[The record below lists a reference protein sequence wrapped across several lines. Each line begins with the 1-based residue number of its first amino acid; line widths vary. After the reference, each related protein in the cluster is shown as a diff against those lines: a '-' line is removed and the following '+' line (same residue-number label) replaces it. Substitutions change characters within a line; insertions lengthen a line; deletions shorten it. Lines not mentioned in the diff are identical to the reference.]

1 MPTDATNPAAPADAT
16 GFGKSHCLAARD
28 DPGNTKKPK
37 HIQAAIADLRRD
49 FIAECLRIAA
59 IKAAHAA
66 DNIEI
71 RDDVC
76 AERDIRFVVDHV
88 REAAASFRAL
98 ECGE

>member
-1 MPTDATNPAAPADAT
+1 MPLNAANPPLEAAGAGTSLLGGSDSPV
-16 GFGKSHCLAARD
+16 
-28 DPGNTKKPK
+28 NNKKPSAN
-37 HIQAAIADLRRD
+37 QAAIADLRRD

-59 IKAAHAA
+59 IKAVHAA